1 MVLFPSTRVQ
11 YVTLNVR
18 PELNGAPNPLSNEK
32 VRQAMNYAVDKNAI
46 IQVVTHGVGTQM
58 TSYMSTATP
67 LHVGDK
73 PLYPVDVEKA
83 KSLMKEAGFENGFST
98 SLLVLAGN
106 QDEIGMAT
114 ALQQMWGQIGIK
126 LDLQQVDN
134 ATRTDQYRK
143 GVFTM
148 RLGAWTDDIADPNEI
163 TSYFAYSPTIDCIH
177 SGWKNE
183 EADQLFESS
192 QKETDPAKRAE
203 QYARIQEIFNTT
215 GPTVPLYE
223 TPYPVALGKKV
234 KGFVQIPLGNNI
246 FAAAYLEK

>member
-1 MVLFPSTRVQ
+1 
-11 YVTLNVR
+11 
-18 PELNGAPNPLSNEK
+18 
-32 VRQAMNYAVDKNAI
+32 
-46 IQVVTHGVGTQM
+46 
-58 TSYMSTATP
+58 
-67 LHVGDK
+67 
-73 PLYPVDVEKA
+73 
-83 KSLMKEAGFENGFST
+83 
-98 SLLVLAGN
+98 
-106 QDEIGMAT
+106 MAT

-183 EADQLFESS
+183 EADQLFEAS